1 MNPAW
6 KRFFSPRRNE
16 QERDPVMA
24 DHLERQVNENI
35 RRGMS
40 PDEARRSAR
49 LSLGGVEQV
58 KEECRDERP
67 ARLISDLARDIRH
80 SVRALRRRPG
90 FTMVAVLT
98 MALGIGANTAVFS
111 VVYGVLIRPLP
122 FTNGD
127 RLVVIRQAATKAK
140 ITDMSFSVKE
150 IIDYRTQSHTLD
162 QVVEHHSMSFL
173 LLGGDEPFRVSTGVV
188 SPNYFDVL
196 GVKPV
201 MGRTFVED
209 DDKPEGQAVLVLTN
223 AFWKEHLGGDPNV
236 IGRVFRMNDK
246 EHTVIGV
253 LSPIPQYP
261 AKNDIY
267 MPTSHCPFRSNQ
279 MHRESRD
286 MRMMDVFGRLKPGV
300 TEAEARADL
309 ALVASHLEQTYPE
322 SYPAKFGY
330 TATVASLRDE
340 LSADAKSNVMP
351 LLAASVFVL
360 LIACASVANLL
371 LARVMRQERELAIRA
386 ALGAS
391 RGRLTRQLLTESL
404 LLSLAGGALGL
415 AIAPFALDLLT
426 KLAAGFSPRFG
437 EIRIDLPVLLFTLGI
452 SLATGVLFGLAPAFS
467 FKGDINDA
475 MKEGGKSTD
484 TRGRQSVRKALV
496 VAQLA
501 FSFVLLAGA
510 GLALRSLWKLLTVN
524 PGYRSDKVLVLRL
537 DPSFTRY
544 QKDDEYQRLSRNIL
558 EKAKAL
564 PGVRS
569 VSLSSTY
576 PLNPRQI
583 TAKDTTNT
591 DFRIEGQQVDPRK
604 VASRTRVM
612 IASPEYFDTI
622 GLPLI
627 RGRWFT
633 APEERESLGVAVIN
647 ESMARHHWQD
657 MSPSSDPIG
666 RRVSFDKGE
675 HWLTVTGI
683 VGDMKEFGLDR
694 SAADEM
700 YVPLKQSGFAP
711 SLLIRTSSDPKSL
724 MKMATLAVHEAG
736 QDVAVYD
743 TGTLDQARENATAS
757 PRLTALLLSL
767 FAALALIITAVGLGG
782 VLALAV
788 SQRRQELGIRM
799 ALGATHASVV
809 MMVLRQGL
817 TMAGLGIAIG
827 LPASM
832 ALTRLVSA
840 VLYDTRPN
848 DVLTM
853 TGVSVLLVTVA
864 AIACFVP
871 ARQATRI
878 DPLIALRA
886 E

>member
-1 MNPAW
+1 MNNAW
-6 KRFFSPRRNE
+6 KNLFSPRRAE
-16 QERDPVMA
+16 QELDREML
-24 DHLERQVNENI
+24 DHLERQTNENI

-40 PDEARRSAR
+40 AAEARRAAK

-58 KEECRDERP
+58 KEECRDEQP
-67 ARLISDLARDIRH
+67 ARVLSDLARDIRH
-80 SVRALRRRPG
+80 SVRALLRRPG
-90 FTMVAVLT
+90 FTIVAVLT

-127 RLVVIRQAATKAK
+127 RLVVIRQAATKANL
-140 ITDMSFSVKE
+140 TDLSFSVKE
-150 IIDYRTQSHTLD
+150 ILDYRNQSQTLD

-173 LLGGDEPFRVSTGVV
+173 LLGGDEPFRVTTGVV

-196 GVKPV
+196 GVKPAL
-201 MGRTFVED
+201 GRTFTEED
-209 DDKPEGQAVLVLTN
+209 DQPNHPAVLVLTN
-223 AFWKEHLGGDPNV
+223 AFWKEHLGSDPKIV
-236 IGRVFRMNDK
+236 GRIFRMNDK

-253 LSPIPQYP
+253 LPPIPQYP

-267 MPTSHCPFRSNQ
+267 MPTSGCPFRSNQ
-279 MHRESRD
+279 MHKEDRN
-286 MRMMDVFGRLKPGV
+286 MRMMDVFGRLKRGV
-300 TEAEARADL
+300 TTAQARADV
-309 ALVASHLEQTYPE
+309 ALVASHLEQAYPE
-322 SYPAKFGY
+322 SYPKQYGY
-330 TATVASLRDE
+330 TATLASLRDE
-340 LSADAKSNVMP
+340 LSADAKSNVLP

-415 AIAPFALDLLT
+415 TIAPWALDALT
-426 KLAAGFSPRFG
+426 ELASRFSPRFG

-452 SLATGVLFGLAPAFS
+452 SLATGILFGLAPAFS
-467 FKGDINDA
+467 FRGDLNDA
-475 MKEGGKSTD
+475 IKESGKSTD
-484 TRGRQSVRKALV
+484 TRGRQRVRKALV

-524 PGYRSDKVLVLRL
+524 PGYRTEKVLAMRL

-544 QKDDEYQRLSRNIL
+544 KEPADLQLLTRNVL
-558 EKAKAL
+558 EKVHAL
-564 PGVRS
+564 PGIRS
-569 VSLSSTY
+569 ASLSTTF
-576 PLNPRQI
+576 PLNPRQLN
-583 TAKDTTNT
+583 APDTTNT
-591 DFRIEGQQVDPRK
+591 DFLMEGHPVEPGK
-604 VASRTRVM
+604 IAPRVM
-612 IASPEYFDTI
+612 AIVASPEYFDTI

-627 RGRWFT
+627 RGRWFDEHDEKET
-633 APEERESLGVAVIN
+633 LQVAVIN
-647 ESMARHHWQD
+647 DSMARHRW
-657 MSPSSDPIG
+657 PGEDPVG
-666 RRVSFDKGE
+666 KRVSLDKGE
-675 HWLTVTGI
+675 HWATITGI
-683 VGDMKEFGLDR
+683 VGDMKAFGLDR
-694 SAADEM
+694 PAAEEI
-700 YVPLKQSGFAP
+700 YRPLKQQQFANN
-711 SLLIRTSSDPKSL
+711 LLIRTSSDPQTL
-724 MKMATLAVHEAG
+724 IRAATQVIHAAA

-743 TGTLDQARENATAS
+743 ASTLEKARENATAS
-757 PRLTALLLSL
+757 PRLTAMLLSL

-782 VLALAV
+782 VLALSV

-799 ALGATHASVV
+799 ALGATHGSVV
-809 MMVLRQGL
+809 RMVLLQGL
-817 TMAGLGIAIG
+817 SMAGLGIAIG
-827 LPASM
+827 LPASL

-840 VLYDTRPN
+840 ILYDTRPN

-853 TGVSVLLVTVA
+853 VGVSVLLTAVA

-878 DPLIALRA
+878 DPLIALRS